1 VENLFEDQKKT
12 FKSKFISSIDSS
24 IKWES
29 MSNAIKINLY
39 RIIQE
44 SLQNTNKYANANSI
58 KIEFKKEIDNL
69 LLRISDDGIGFN
81 VNKAKKGIGLQNMLS
96 RINECEG
103 TFEIKSK
110 KGEGTI
116 IIVTIPI

>member
-1 VENLFEDQKKT
+1 MIKKAAGNN
-12 FKSKFISSIDSS
+12 KYSSASLNS
-24 IKWES
+24 I
-29 MSNAIKINLY
+29 
-39 RIIQE
+39 
-44 SLQNTNKYANANSI
+44 LQNINPIPILNKIIGLKLSYAFIPNFGYG
-58 KIEFKKEIDNL
+58 EEIDNL
-69 LLRISDDGIGFN
+69 FLEIKDDGIGFN

-116 IIVTIPI
+116 ITVTVPI

>member
-1 VENLFEDQKKT
+1 LVST
-12 FKSKFISSIDSS
+12 IDST

-29 MSNAIKINLY
+29 ISNAIKINLY

-44 SLQNTNKYANANSI
+44 SLQNINKYANANAI
-58 KIEFKKEIDNL
+58 HVEFKREIDNL
-69 LLRISDDGIGFN
+69 FLEIRDDGIGFN
-81 VNKAKKGIGLQNMLS
+81 VNRAKKGIGLQNMLS

-116 IIVTIPI
+116 IIVTVPI